1 MSRKYIDCRENP
13 SQMHCS
19 VALSADSEEE
29 LLEAAVQHAISV
41 HGQQDSPAFRNEL
54 RRQFRE
60 GSPPLDSPM
69 PTQGK
74 MRGAAQAG
82 PQP

>member
-1 MSRKYIDCRENP
+1 MSRKYIDCREYP

-19 VALSADSEEE
+19 VALSADTEEE

-54 RRQFRE
+54 RRLFRE
-60 GSPPLDSPM
+60 GTPPLDSPM
-69 PTQGK
+69 PPPGM
-74 MRGAAQAG
+74 MRGAAQTGA
-82 PQP
+82 QP